1 MNPYDRKEKVAKGS
15 YRRCAMSVQVKNL
28 QAGNFEDF
36 EKALDENDLTLSDF
50 WAMNESSPH
59 GMDGDLDDLLMQ
71 FVRWQNTEFL
81 AEKRGLQGV
90 EAGQKNSSLLL
101 NKVEN
106 ASPFTKSGGNV

>member
-1 MNPYDRKEKVAKGS
+1 MNPYDRKAKVSKGS

-36 EKALDENDLTLSDF
+36 EKALDENDLTLSNI
-50 WAMNESSPH
+50 WAINESSPQ
-59 GMDGDLDDLLMQ
+59 GNDGDLDDLLMQ

-90 EAGQKNSSLLL
+90 EAAQKNSSHLL
-101 NKVEN
+101 NKVEI
-106 ASPFTKSGGNV
+106 ASPFAKLGGNV